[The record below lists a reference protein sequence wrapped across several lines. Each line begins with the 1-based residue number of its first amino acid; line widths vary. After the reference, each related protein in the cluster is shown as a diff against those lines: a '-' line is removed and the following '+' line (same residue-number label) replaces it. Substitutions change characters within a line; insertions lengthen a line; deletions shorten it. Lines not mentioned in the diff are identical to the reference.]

1 VDAGSPLVTI
11 ANWIGWLM
19 AVLAIAGLIRSSWRR
34 SPLIGIC
41 LLFGVLGRATAGIAL
56 FWISLLHLP
65 ILPSLQMG
73 DGFWVLAPDGM
84 SYYNSAVIGAQHG
97 LSTISS
103 TSPSPAYVR
112 LLAIALRICG
122 ETPLTAVL
130 LNTVAYAM
138 SCAICVLMWP
148 RHPNG
153 YARGT
158 RAIAIAALSFTP
170 SLLLTSTQPLKDQV
184 FALLIVAVVACLRMG
199 LMAAEVGGSAA
210 LGRTTMAVAGASVAI
225 FLISGIRAY
234 YGLFV
239 VLATASVMVTMIMW
253 LPIRRWAL
261 HVATTVAVIVVLWTA
276 FTYGGGPYAE
286 PYRQL
291 IWAELHIPDNKPS
304 LSMAAA
310 PLDSAR
316 DGFVATGGGTNIV
329 RKRTPTGNQTV
340 ERLMDGASGLMA
352 LFVPINILRRLS
364 LVTIAGGRGLLVI
377 TDIETTLLD
386 LTIAVQLWLV
396 WRQWKRG
403 HSDVLFLAFV
413 LTLAVAV
420 MVPMAYVVTNYGTMF
435 RMRVMYVIPLW
446 LAGAS
451 IARAGHGRRFA
462 LGRTAATA
470 SAGRTELP
478 NCEQDED
485 AMNHRS

>member
-1 VDAGSPLVTI
+1 
-11 ANWIGWLM
+11 
-19 AVLAIAGLIRSSWRR
+19 
-34 SPLIGIC
+34 
-41 LLFGVLGRATAGIAL
+41 
-56 FWISLLHLP
+56 
-65 ILPSLQMG
+65 
-73 DGFWVLAPDGM
+73 
-84 SYYNSAVIGAQHG
+84 
-97 LSTISS
+97 
-103 TSPSPAYVR
+103 
-112 LLAIALRICG
+112 
-122 ETPLTAVL
+122 
-130 LNTVAYAM
+130 
-138 SCAICVLMWP
+138 
-148 RHPNG
+148 
-153 YARGT
+153 
-158 RAIAIAALSFTP
+158 
-170 SLLLTSTQPLKDQV
+170 
-184 FALLIVAVVACLRMG
+184 
-199 LMAAEVGGSAA
+199 
-210 LGRTTMAVAGASVAI
+210 
-225 FLISGIRAY
+225 
-234 YGLFV
+234 
-239 VLATASVMVTMIMW
+239 
-253 LPIRRWAL
+253 
-261 HVATTVAVIVVLWTA
+261 
-276 FTYGGGPYAE
+276 
-286 PYRQL
+286 
-291 IWAELHIPDNKPS
+291 
-304 LSMAAA
+304 MAAA